1 MLIECLFEAYGKAL
15 RGRHIV
21 PSTLLDFPTRARF
34 AGLRRLLSRN
44 GILIVCEGGL
54 GSLYSFKEAR
64 IGSWASIERE
74 C

>member
-1 MLIECLFEAYGKAL
+1 MKVL

-21 PSTLLDFPTRARF
+21 PSTLPDFPTRARF

-44 GILIVCEGGL
+44 GILIVYEGGEL
-54 GSLYSFKEAR
+54 GYKLAAGSLYSFKEAR
-64 IGSWASIERE
+64 IGNWASIERE